1 MAKQLGQ
8 VAVGTIVKLN
18 ENGSPV
24 DFVVGRQNY
33 ESGLNGNG
41 RTLLIRIGSNYTMQW
56 GPSSMSDPLYAA
68 STVDTWLNTA
78 YKAMLD
84 APIQEAIATTKF
96 YYTPSGGASRS
107 TLERAVFLG
116 SATEFGFS
124 NSPNGYVTFNTEGS
138 PLPEQIIDKIQYP
151 PESWT
156 RTPTAQF
163 RVAISTHGSAWV
175 PTLGAKA
182 PDFITH
188 VDPFF
193 TLPSTLYVDDDGE
206 ISPIPLAP
214 GSIDVPVQV
223 MVGKP
228 VSISWSAVDGAV
240 SYTLERSADGGGWSQ
255 IYSGANTSY
264 TDTAGEWENAQ
275 YRVRAYA
282 NGVYSD
288 YATSETVPVAPLS
301 ALVISGSDGNLGTL
315 TNDVQYSVS
324 SSGTSTLTVTETING
339 VNTRTYTAT
348 NGAENKIS
356 VVDLPTGTGT
366 IKITASTNPGSGVV
380 SVTRNWT
387 YTKTA
392 ITFPDAGSVADLTQQ
407 GKTIWP
413 KTIAEAVRTPG
424 IWGGNLGLALDKLAR
439 SVLYN
444 RTQQPKYAEVKINL
458 ATAKEGNIISLP
470 ENGQMV
476 EFYVAKLDYES
487 GLNGTG
493 RVLVVRKDL
502 YIARPWDADGVN
514 AYSTS
519 DIDIWMEST
528 YKPMLDSSVQSEIGT
543 TKIYYTPG
551 NGNDTVTT
559 LERGV
564 FQLSATEMGGTGVN
578 FNVEGTVLPISE
590 TLQQASNGP
599 QIIWTRTPT
608 IGRTNTAISLSR
620 NPNPS
625 FDNTFCTAT
634 QKWYYRPAFTL
645 PSTFTATY
653 YVDTDGTA
661 HDEQEYDEAGTFTD
675 ISGGAIPIV
684 STETISPPMQTGV
697 EYRTTERYNGK
708 PVFVMAVDGGVFPN
722 SSSKT
727 IEVQI
732 PDTSGQVK
740 MLDCYGVLD
749 NGTQIPGLFGES
761 VFDASN
767 YLGLFTQNGNGKFTI
782 SVGSGRTVGLNFT
795 LFLKYWKEGT

>member
-1 MAKQLGQ
+1 MTQQLGQ

-18 ENGSPV
+18 ENGSPME
-24 DFVVGRQNY
+24 FIVGRQNY

-138 PLPEQIIDKIQYP
+138 PLPENIVDKIQYP

-175 PTLGAKA
+175 PVLGAKA

-193 TLPSTLYVDDDGE
+193 TLPSTFYVNDDGE

-228 VSISWSAVDGAV
+228 ISISWSAVDGAA
-240 SYTLERSADGGGWSQ
+240 SYSLERNTDSGGWSQ

-288 YATSETVPVAPLS
+288 YVTSETVPVAPLS
-301 ALVISGSDGNLGTL
+301 ALVISGSDGSLGTL
-315 TNDVQYSVS
+315 TNDVQYVVS
-324 SSGTSTLTVTETING
+324 SSGTSALTVTESTG
-339 VNTRTYTAT
+339 RTTRTFTAA
-348 NGAENKIS
+348 NGATIRIP
-356 VVDLPTGTGT
+356 VIDLPTGTGT

-380 SVTRNWT
+380 TVTRNWT

-392 ITFPDAGSVADLTQQ
+392 PTFANAGSTAQLQQNGKNIFPLTLLECVR
-407 GKTIWP
+407 G
-413 KTIAEAVRTPG
+413 AE
-424 IWGGNLGLALDKLAR
+424 
-439 SVLYN
+439 
-444 RTQQPKYAEVKINL
+444 NL
-458 ATAKEGNIISLP
+458 APGGFGLGTA
-470 ENGQMV
+470 
-476 EFYVAKLDYES
+476 AATATD
-487 GLNGTG
+487 LN
-493 RVLVVRKDL
+493 
-502 YIARPWDADGVN
+502 
-514 AYSTS
+514 
-519 DIDIWMEST
+519 
-528 YKPMLDSSVQSEIGT
+528 Q
-543 TKIYYTPG
+543 
-551 NGNDTVTT
+551 
-559 LERGV
+559 
-564 FQLSATEMGGTGVN
+564 
-578 FNVEGTVLPISE
+578 TVLSGWYSC
-590 TLQQASNGP
+590 AGSSNGP
-599 QIIWTRTPT
+599 SSNFYGWLLVSSRTGAGGMIRQDAWNALAQPDHFARYAVDGVWTP
-608 IGRTNTAISLSR
+608 
-620 NPNPS
+620 
-625 FDNTFCTAT
+625 
-634 QKWYYRPAFTL
+634 WE
-645 PSTFTATY
+645 
-653 YVDTDGTA
+653 YVN
-661 HDEQEYDEAGTFTD
+661 
-675 ISGGAIPIV
+675 
-684 STETISPPMQTGV
+684 PPMQLGV
-697 EYRTTERYNGK
+697 EYRTTERYDSK
-708 PVFVMAVDGGVFPN
+708 PVYAKAVNFGALPAN
-722 SSSKT
+722 SSKSVAHG
-727 IEVQI
+727 ISDMARCFEVVG
-732 PDTSGQVK
+732 S
-740 MLDCYGVLD
+740 YGVQNLV
-749 NGTQIPGLFGES
+749 GEAA
-761 VFDASN
+761 V
-767 YLGLFTQNGNGKFTI
+767 TTI
-782 SVGSGRTVGLNFT
+782 GANTENIMIATDRNLSAETAIVLM
-795 LFLKYWKEGT
+795 KYTKTTD

>member
-1 MAKQLGQ
+1 MTQQLGQ

-24 DFVVGRQNY
+24 EFIVGRQNY

-138 PLPEQIIDKIQYP
+138 PLPENIVDKIQYP

-175 PTLGAKA
+175 PVLGAKA

-193 TLPSTLYVDDDGE
+193 TLPSTFYVNDDGE

-228 VSISWSAVDGAV
+228 ISISWSAVDGAA
-240 SYTLERSADGGGWSQ
+240 SYSLERNTDSGGWSQ

-288 YATSETVPVAPLS
+288 YVTSETVPVAPLS
-301 ALVISGSDGNLGTL
+301 ALVISGSDGSLGTL
-315 TNDVQYSVS
+315 TNDVQYVAS
-324 SSGTSTLTVTETING
+324 SSGTSALTVTESTG
-339 VNTRTYTAT
+339 RTTRTFTAA
-348 NGAENKIS
+348 NGATIRIP
-356 VVDLPTGTGT
+356 VIDLPTGTGT

-380 SVTRNWT
+380 TVTRNWT

-392 ITFPDAGSVADLTQQ
+392 PTFANAGSTAQLQQNGKNIFPLTLLECVR
-407 GKTIWP
+407 G
-413 KTIAEAVRTPG
+413 AE
-424 IWGGNLGLALDKLAR
+424 
-439 SVLYN
+439 
-444 RTQQPKYAEVKINL
+444 NL
-458 ATAKEGNIISLP
+458 APGGFGLGTA
-470 ENGQMV
+470 
-476 EFYVAKLDYES
+476 AATATD
-487 GLNGTG
+487 LN
-493 RVLVVRKDL
+493 
-502 YIARPWDADGVN
+502 
-514 AYSTS
+514 
-519 DIDIWMEST
+519 
-528 YKPMLDSSVQSEIGT
+528 Q
-543 TKIYYTPG
+543 
-551 NGNDTVTT
+551 
-559 LERGV
+559 
-564 FQLSATEMGGTGVN
+564 
-578 FNVEGTVLPISE
+578 TVLSGWYSC
-590 TLQQASNGP
+590 AGSSNGP
-599 QIIWTRTPT
+599 SSNFYGWLLVSSRTGAGGMIRQDAWSALAQPDHFARYAVDGVWTP
-608 IGRTNTAISLSR
+608 
-620 NPNPS
+620 
-625 FDNTFCTAT
+625 
-634 QKWYYRPAFTL
+634 WE
-645 PSTFTATY
+645 
-653 YVDTDGTA
+653 YVN
-661 HDEQEYDEAGTFTD
+661 
-675 ISGGAIPIV
+675 
-684 STETISPPMQTGV
+684 PPMRLGV
-697 EYRTTERYNGK
+697 EYRTTERYDSK
-708 PVFVMAVDGGVFPN
+708 PVYAKAVNFGALPAN
-722 SSSKT
+722 SSKSVAHG
-727 IEVQI
+727 ISDMARCFEVVG
-732 PDTSGQVK
+732 S
-740 MLDCYGVLD
+740 YGVQNLV
-749 NGTQIPGLFGES
+749 GEAA
-761 VFDASN
+761 V
-767 YLGLFTQNGNGKFTI
+767 TTI
-782 SVGSGRTVGLNFT
+782 GANTENIMIATDRNLSAETAIVLM
-795 LFLKYWKEGT
+795 KYTKTTD

>member
-24 DFVVGRQNY
+24 EFIVGRQNY

-56 GPSSMSDPLYAA
+56 GPSSMSDPFYAA

-124 NSPNGYVTFNTEGS
+124 NTPYITFNTEGS

-163 RVAISTHGSAWV
+163 HVAISTQHGSAWV
-175 PTLGAKA
+175 PILGAKA

-193 TLPSTLYVDDDGE
+193 TLPSTFYVNDDGE

-240 SYTLERSADGGGWSQ
+240 SYTLERSTDGGGWSQ

-264 TDTAGEWENAQ
+264 TDTAGEWESAQ

-301 ALVISGSDGNLGTL
+301 ALVISGSDGDLGTL
-315 TNDVQYSVS
+315 TDDVSYTVS
-324 SSGTSTLTVTETING
+324 SDGTNPLTVTEIING
-339 VNTRTYTAT
+339 TTARTFTAT
-348 NGAENKIS
+348 NGANNKIS
-356 VVDLPTGTGT
+356 VMDLPTGSGT

-380 SVTRNWT
+380 TVTRNWT
-387 YTKTA
+387 YSKA
-392 ITFPDAGSVADLTQQ
+392 APTFANAGSTAQLQQNGKNIFPLTLLECVRGAESLAPGGFGLGAAAAPVTDLNQ
-407 GKTIWP
+407 
-413 KTIAEAVRTPG
+413 
-424 IWGGNLGLALDKLAR
+424 
-439 SVLYN
+439 
-444 RTQQPKYAEVKINL
+444 
-458 ATAKEGNIISLP
+458 
-470 ENGQMV
+470 
-476 EFYVAKLDYES
+476 
-487 GLNGTG
+487 
-493 RVLVVRKDL
+493 
-502 YIARPWDADGVN
+502 
-514 AYSTS
+514 
-519 DIDIWMEST
+519 
-528 YKPMLDSSVQSEIGT
+528 
-543 TKIYYTPG
+543 
-551 NGNDTVTT
+551 
-559 LERGV
+559 
-564 FQLSATEMGGTGVN
+564 
-578 FNVEGTVLPISE
+578 TVLSGWYSC
-590 TLQQASNGP
+590 AGSSNGP
-599 QIIWTRTPT
+599 SSNFYGWLLVSSRTGAGGMIRQDAWSALEQPDHFVRYAVDGVWTP
-608 IGRTNTAISLSR
+608 
-620 NPNPS
+620 
-625 FDNTFCTAT
+625 
-634 QKWYYRPAFTL
+634 WE
-645 PSTFTATY
+645 
-653 YVDTDGTA
+653 YVN
-661 HDEQEYDEAGTFTD
+661 
-675 ISGGAIPIV
+675 
-684 STETISPPMQTGV
+684 PPMQLGV
-697 EYRTTERYNGK
+697 EYRTTERYNGNPVYAKAVNIGKLFSSYDSKEVDHGVSDMEACIECKGLVGQQNLIPNKDVTSVTVDSTTIVIEHNGFSGK
-708 PVFVMAVDGGVFPN
+708 PEAVV
-722 SSSKT
+722 
-727 IEVQI
+727 II
-732 PDTSGQVK
+732 
-740 MLDCYGVLD
+740 
-749 NGTQIPGLFGES
+749 
-761 VFDASN
+761 
-767 YLGLFTQNGNGKFTI
+767 
-782 SVGSGRTVGLNFT
+782 
-795 LFLKYWKEGT
+795 KYTKSTD